1 MSTNQLFLTKQTTKK
16 VATKT
21 KMAISAEQSQ
31 KLIQTM
37 LTMSF
42 GCLAFLRGL
51 FPDEYF
57 LDQRFVPEK
66 IDKNYDKN
74 FNKQT
79 NSIKIKT
86 LIKGKSKEIDLLLDW
101 LEKGVF
107 QSIKLKYLKALS
119 LGIFKDENNPMDL
132 YENYIFTFDYN
143 DKDNNVSMS
152 IDTQDLSSSPSG
164 RKQHSNNDV
173 ISIQDSRKM
182 VQQLMRRFIIITQS
196 LEPLPDEKFLSMR
209 LLFNDNV
216 DPNYQPLLFKDATFE
231 PRATIKISRNLE
243 NDSFDV
249 GKLNTGYHRCQLAVL
264 SSCQNV
270 NKSQNN
276 NGNDYNGEVGEEED
290 IEIDDYQEV
299 DPLQRIIDMD
309 LSEKENKPI
318 LSSIIPNEPEFI
330 PKNGKMQQSQ
340 TANILGEFLNSSQ
353 PSILPTQM
361 ETTINKPPKNKN
373 NNNNSSNSEQHEQ
386 SNCECNTSLNGTVG
400 TTKSCFKC
408 NRLVH
413 SLCYGNSSNSKIEC
427 FTCVYESE
435 DTQNRLITNNSTFH
449 KFMILRKTYR
459 AINKLFGDPPE
470 SLTQYMARV
479 FTPDECKISKNIED
493 FIFALNC
500 LFYDNTFR
508 LASENEIVSRYNIS
522 CEILVNIPGIRTRE
536 QIPLALGK
544 KYQITIQIGN
554 RTGNLSYLKVLP
566 KSKEEI
572 NQWVNDFERLQ
583 AILTKDPKKFSGIS
597 KEDEIISLSSL
608 VINDTETQDPIQIGK
623 KRKGL
628 DLDYYLDTN
637 ESSMIPDTFAI
648 NKEGSIKEDGYKPKG
663 KARKISISKRIVKSA
678 W

>member
-1 MSTNQLFLTKQTTKK
+1 MSTNQLLLTKQTTKK
-16 VATKT
+16 VATET
-21 KMAISAEQSQ
+21 KVAISSEQSQ

-66 IDKNYDKN
+66 TDKNYDKN
-74 FNKQT
+74 NKQT

-143 DKDNNVSMS
+143 NKDNSVSMS
-152 IDTQDLSSSPSG
+152 IDTQDSS
-164 RKQHSNNDV
+164 KQTQGKESNNEV

-216 DPNYQPLLFKDATFE
+216 DPNYQPVLFKDATFE
-231 PRATIKISRNLE
+231 PRATIKISRSLE

-249 GKLNTGYHRCQLAVL
+249 GKLNTGYHKCQLAVL
-264 SSCQNV
+264 SSCQNI
-270 NKSQNN
+270 NKTHDE
-276 NGNDYNGEVGEEED
+276 NDDDD
-290 IEIDDYQEV
+290 IEINDYQEV
-299 DPLQRIIDMD
+299 DPLQQIIDSD
-309 LSEKENKPI
+309 LSEKENKSTNPI
-318 LSSIIPNEPEFI
+318 PSLSPSIQNKSNYPQ
-330 PKNGKMQQSQ
+330 KNVKLQQSQ

-361 ETTINKPPKNKN
+361 EATINQYQKN
-373 NNNNSSNSEQHEQ
+373 NDLNSEQQ
-386 SNCECNTSLNGTVG
+386 LKCECNTSLEGEVG
-400 TTKSCFKC
+400 SIKSCFKC
-408 NRLVH
+408 NRIVH
-413 SLCYGNSSNSKIEC
+413 GLCYGNTKNSKIEC
-427 FTCVYESE
+427 FTCVYQSNNTQKKLII
-435 DTQNRLITNNSTFH
+435 DTPTFH

-470 SLTQYMARV
+470 SLSQYMSRV
-479 FTPDECKISKNIED
+479 FTEDECKISKNIED
-493 FIFALNC
+493 FIFAINC
-500 LFYDNTFR
+500 LFYDNTFHMT
-508 LASENEIVSRYNIS
+508 SENEIVSRFSIS
-522 CEILVNIPGIRTRE
+522 CEILANIPGIKTRE
-536 QIPLALGK
+536 QIPLVLGN

-566 KSKEEI
+566 TNKEEI
-572 NQWVNDFERLQ
+572 KQWVSDFERLQ
-583 AILTKDPKKFSGIS
+583 NILTKGPTQSSGIS
-597 KEDEIISLSSL
+597 KEDEIINLSSL

-628 DLDYYLDTN
+628 DLDNYLDTN
-637 ESSMIPDTFAI
+637 ESSMIPETFAL
-648 NKEGSIKEDGYKPKG
+648 NEGDVIKEEGYEPKG
-663 KARKISISKRIVKSA
+663 KVRKISISKRIVKSA